1 MILWTNPEFLRPSPL
16 DGVESASGLYQQV
29 AAMTATG
36 DHHAKQGR
44 STGRYLL
51 PTERGLVEVYVKKYF
66 TLSWRERW
74 FASLSELP
82 GPREWENTRR
92 AGKLGI
98 PVPELLLAAAD
109 PAQLCKSLLVTR
121 ALTGYLPLHRY
132 LPARW
137 LADRGSLARSRAFFA
152 FKRRL
157 VARLAEMTRRLHAA
171 NLFHRDLYL
180 CHFFLRETQADGE
193 GFQLVLID
201 WGRLVES
208 RRARWR
214 IKDLA
219 QLHFSAD
226 LAGINRADRLRFL
239 REYLGIG
246 HLNPEARVLARKVAW
261 KAALYRRH
269 SVRSAA

>member
-1 MILWTNPEFLRPSPL
+1 MILWTNPEYRLHDPTQGAERG
-16 DGVESASGLYQQV
+16 DDVYEKI

-51 PTERGLVEVYVKKYF
+51 PTERGLVGVYVKKYF
-66 TLSWRERW
+66 ALSFRERW
-74 FASLSELP
+74 LTPLSELP

-92 AGKLGI
+92 AGELGI
-98 PVPELLLAAAD
+98 PVPELILAAAD
-109 PAQLCKSLLVTR
+109 PNRPCKSLLVTR
-121 ALTGYLPLHRY
+121 ELAGYLPLHRY

-137 LADRGSLARSRAFFA
+137 LADRGSPARRRAFFA

-180 CHFFLRETQADGE
+180 CHFFLAETESGAD

-201 WGRLVES
+201 WGRLIES
-208 RRARWR
+208 RRDRWR

-219 QLHFSAD
+219 QLLFSSD
-226 LAGINRADRLRFL
+226 LAGINRSDRLRFL
-239 REYLGIG
+239 LQYLGIRR
-246 HLNPEARVLARKVAW
+246 LNPEARALARKVTW